1 MNKTYNDIVN
11 KEIFNIFDAIK
22 KLNKNLSEQ
31 EKILSRSMKIAEKAQ
46 KNGDNDAADF
56 QNEIE
61 QPRLESY
68 IQDIENKI
76 EELNARY
83 SMLKL
88 MCLEDIYSLVKAQNE
103 RKNRKLIS
111 DDVQD
116 ENGILNFPMPR
127 QLNHGNLEE
136 YLYTQ
141 INKLTREKAENPDL
155 QHYYN
160 DYISKFP
167 EEVKSYDTKVNALN
181 QIVEDDLAEKRRS
194 DSDRKKRL
202 LKKPILKFLLLTAAV
217 GTLASAIAHCK
228 SPTPNP
234 SPYPYTPNPTPT
246 HDTLSS
252 DDLEGSSLSTFNDG
266 NSNIVIE
273 GVPDG
278 YTANYIITEDGHL
291 NVAIFDS
298 NNKKVASQKFD
309 YNGEDISIPITVGK
323 TGNIYIQPPV
333 SEKDLE
339 GDERG

>member
-11 KEIFNIFDAIK
+11 KEILNIFDAIK

-31 EKILSRSMKIAEKAQ
+31 EKILSRSKKIAKKAQ

-88 MCLEDIYSLVKAQNE
+88 MCLENISLLVKAQNE

-116 ENGILNFPMPR
+116 ENDILNFPMPR

-155 QHYYN
+155 QHYY
-160 DYISKFP
+160 DGYISKFP
-167 EEVKSYDTKVNALN
+167 EEVKSYDTKVSALS

-194 DSDRKKRL
+194 DSDRIKRL
-202 LKKPILKFLLLTAAV
+202 LKKPILKVMLFTATV
-217 GTLASAIAHCK
+217 GTLAGAICFSIAPSKKTTLPPDTH
-228 SPTPNP
+228 NP
-234 SPYPYTPNPTPT
+234 PPT
-246 HDTLSS
+246 HDALSS

-278 YTANYIITEDGHL
+278 YTANYVITEDGHL

-309 YNGEDISIPITVGK
+309 YNGEDISIPVTVGK